1 MRTFR
6 VSSDNAIIG
15 TSSNGNLLKWCIK
28 ENGRTI
34 YIKTSSI
41 NRNSLATKWMYESYS
56 EAICS
61 RLFKELGVDNVVQ
74 YYLCKIII
82 DNSIETIGCYSYSF
96 LKKDEQQLTLAHLNK
111 IGKLSNYVMQGYNGY
126 IQCIKEVEST
136 IGIHYKNE
144 IDKIITLDYIVLNCD
159 RHFGNLGF
167 VYNSNTGM
175 RIQYI
180 FDNGDS
186 LFASKNIDGMNYSR
200 ELDTYI
206 KSKPFTHIHDE
217 QIKYTD
223 FNYVRH
229 LKLNITETLKYIDTL
244 ENRGLTRDRIRFIK
258 QLLVTRINIL
268 KNIDKTSLN

>member
-1 MRTFR
+1 MTK
-6 VSSDNAIIG
+6 S
-15 TSSNGNLLKWCIK
+15 
-28 ENGRTI
+28 
-34 YIKTSSI
+34 IKTI
-41 NRNSLATKWMYESYS
+41 
-56 EAICS
+56 
-61 RLFKELGVDNVVQ
+61 
-74 YYLCKIII
+74 
-82 DNSIETIGCYSYSF
+82 
-96 LKKDEQQLTLAHLNK
+96 
-111 IGKLSNYVMQGYNGY
+111 
-126 IQCIKEVEST
+126 CIKEVESI

-200 ELDTYI
+200 ELDVYI
-206 KSKPFTHIHDE
+206 KSKTFTHIHDE

-244 ENRGLTRDRIRFIK
+244 ENKGLGRDRIR
-258 QLLVTRINIL
+258 L
-268 KNIDKTSLN
+268 